1 MDVNFDDIKKDMIN
15 GAKDIVTEQAKQD
28 FVNWVDV
35 TVMPN
40 VRDVI
45 DTYVD
50 QVKAD
55 SDNETGWS
63 KFRDKFFIPY
73 LVQGALYLIN
83 ASLKRIQTK

>member
-1 MDVNFDDIKKDMIN
+1 MDINFEDIKKDMMD

-28 FVNWVDV
+28 FINWVDV

-40 VRDVI
+40 IRDV
-45 DTYVD
+45 VD
-50 QVKAD
+50 AYIKQVKAD
-55 SDNETGWS
+55 SDNENGWS

-83 ASLKRIQTK
+83 ASLKRIQMK

>member
-1 MDVNFDDIKKDMIN
+1 MDINFEDIKKDMMD

-28 FVNWVDV
+28 FINWVDV

-40 VRDVI
+40 IRDV
-45 DTYVD
+45 VD
-50 QVKAD
+50 AYIKQVKAD
-55 SDNETGWS
+55 GDNETGWS

-83 ASLKRIQTK
+83 ASLKRIQMK

>member
-1 MDVNFDDIKKDMIN
+1 MDINFEDIKKDMMD

-28 FVNWVDV
+28 FINWVDV

-40 VRDVI
+40 IRDV
-45 DTYVD
+45 VD
-50 QVKAD
+50 AYIKQVKAD

-63 KFRDKFFIPY
+63 KFRNKFFIPY

-83 ASLKRIQTK
+83 ASLKRIQMK